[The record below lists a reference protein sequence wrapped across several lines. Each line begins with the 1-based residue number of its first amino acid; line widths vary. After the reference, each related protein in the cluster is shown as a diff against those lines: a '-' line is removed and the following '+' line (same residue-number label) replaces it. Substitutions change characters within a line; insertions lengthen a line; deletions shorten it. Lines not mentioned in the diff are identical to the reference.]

1 MNENSWQHWRMTY
14 CGVVVGNE
22 SSSFHE
28 WKFMATL
35 KVIWPYPRGMPS
47 YSFPWMKIHGNIE
60 GSFTATLSSMPSI
73 CFHEWKFM
81 ATLKVDIFP
90 SLYACLI
97 TVSMNENSWQHWRMT
112 AVCIPVELNVG
123 FHEWKFMATLKGV
136 IGDSCRL
143 GIEKFPWMKIHGN
156 IEGCGFASQCRST
169 RLCFHEWRF
178 MATLNVHEIRPTWGS
193 I

>member
-1 MNENSWQHWRMTY
+1 MYSHVRDFRNVSMNENSWQHWRAKIQS
-14 CGVVVGNE
+14 GNMDIKDC
-22 SSSFHE
+22 FHE

-35 KVIWPYPRGMPS
+35 KGECSYLQDKEPWRVSMNENSWQHWRFRTIFLPIRSS

-60 GSFTATLSSMPSI
+60 GRYFSLFICLSYYG
-73 CFHEWKFM
+73 FHEWKFM
-81 ATLKVDIFP
+81 ATLKVSECDPF
-90 SLYACLI
+90 S
-97 TVSMNENSWQHWRMT
+97 SEST
-112 AVCIPVELNVG
+112 A
-123 FHEWKFMATLKGV
+123 
-136 IGDSCRL
+136 S
-143 GIEKFPWMKIHGN
+143 PWMKIHGN